1 MTPHTLFSRREAAYA
16 ESAPAGTYPLSRQ
29 ACLPKKFMA
38 EYIENGK
45 IQIYNKFN
53 EWLCRRS
60 LRGRE
65 VNLL

>member
-1 MTPHTLFSRREAAYA
+1 
-16 ESAPAGTYPLSRQ
+16 
-29 ACLPKKFMA
+29 MA

-53 EWLCRRS
+53 EWLCGHS

>member
-1 MTPHTLFSRREAAYA
+1 
-16 ESAPAGTYPLSRQ
+16 
-29 ACLPKKFMA
+29 MA

-60 LRGRE
+60 LRGPE
-65 VNLL
+65 ANLL

>member
-1 MTPHTLFSRREAAYA
+1 
-16 ESAPAGTYPLSRQ
+16 
-29 ACLPKKFMA
+29 MA
-38 EYIENGK
+38 EYIENGKIQNIENGK

-65 VNLL
+65 ANLL

>member
-1 MTPHTLFSRREAAYA
+1 
-16 ESAPAGTYPLSRQ
+16 
-29 ACLPKKFMA
+29 MA

-65 VNLL
+65 VNLTSGFAGAACGAAR

>member
-1 MTPHTLFSRREAAYA
+1 MTPHTLF
-16 ESAPAGTYPLSRQ
+16 
-29 ACLPKKFMA
+29 

>member
-1 MTPHTLFSRREAAYA
+1 MRYTVC
-16 ESAPAGTYPLSRQ
+16 Q
-29 ACLPKKFMA
+29 ACLPEKFLA
-38 EYIENGK
+38 ECIENGK

-65 VNLL
+65 ANLL

>member
-1 MTPHTLFSRREAAYA
+1 
-16 ESAPAGTYPLSRQ
+16 
-29 ACLPKKFMA
+29 MA
-38 EYIENGK
+38 EGIENGK

-65 VNLL
+65 AAKIFLTSSAKRKSFGAKKGRPPAESVQTVDARGKME

>member
-1 MTPHTLFSRREAAYA
+1 
-16 ESAPAGTYPLSRQ
+16 
-29 ACLPKKFMA
+29 MA
-38 EYIENGK
+38 EGVEIGK
-45 IQIYNKFN
+45 FQIYNKFN